1 MAQVSRQLIV
11 GRPVTIPEEEN
22 DDLIFDID
30 VVLAGEYCKNKE
42 YEKGFEIYERIVRK
56 AYGDIE
62 LKNTY
67 MKHLKNYGDL
77 LFKDKK
83 YSKALEV
90 YKKLLKQKTLD
101 PHVYKNSAVCL
112 NELGQPH
119 RALRFFEKYE
129 ETAVNKE
136 EVYKY
141 LADIYYENFKN
152 FEKAIDY
159 YEKLLVK
166 YPDDAHI
173 YNMLG
178 HLYSTYHQDKYEDKQ
193 VYYLSKAA
201 ELQPNNRV
209 IIKNIAYVLGKFRRW
224 EEADKYYARLQQL
237 NPSHSDLHSYGGYLV
252 SKRDFENG
260 FRFLMHRFA
269 KEDLQENAFPPIFL
283 NKKVRWNEKMD
294 LRGKSVIMHFEQG
307 FGDSIMFIRFLNQL
321 KTMCAKVAVVLQR
334 PLMSLFEGS
343 NLGVEIFADDIPP
356 GYKYDVVIPMM
367 DMPLVCK
374 TTPETIPY
382 PEGYLTVAQRYID
395 EFREQHIAKN
405 DKFKIGIAFEGSV
418 MGKETDRDI
427 PLRFM
432 YPLMELPGVE
442 VYCFQ
447 VSDPANQMDRVPANL
462 HYTRLGHKVNSFRDT
477 AAGLKCMDLFISSDN
492 GVMNLAGALG
502 IPSICLFN
510 TVNEWRWIDTK
521 GDDVVWYKSVKP
533 IQCPTS
539 RKWDYTIREAIKIV
553 EKMQLE
559 KLNKKLKMNSSK
571 GSIKSKN
578 ISPNASVSLDLV
590 ADLLKE
596 EEATNKAEKKTSKKS
611 TKPTTKKVEG
621 DEKPKKTSA
630 KKSETDEKVVPI
642 EKKTTTKKTDSE
654 VVVDKNAP
662 VDKVEAEKKPERTV
676 PKLAPRRTP
685 ARRPMGSKKPMSL
698 ESSMKKALEPKK
710 DSEKKSPSKPKK
722 KKEDEE

>member
-11 GRPVTIPEEEN
+11 GRPVTIPEAEN

-30 VVLAGEYCKNKE
+30 VVLANEYCKNKE

-67 MKHLKNYGDL
+67 MKYLKSYADSL
-77 LFKDKK
+77 LKDKK
-83 YSKALEV
+83 FGKALEV
-90 YKKLLKQKTLD
+90 YKKLLKQQTLD
-101 PHVYKNSAVCL
+101 PHVYKNAAVCL

-129 ETAVNKE
+129 ETALDKE

-152 FEKAIDY
+152 YEKAIDY

-166 YPDDAHI
+166 YPEDAHI

-178 HLYSTYHQDKYEDKQ
+178 HLYSTYHQDKYEDRQ
-193 VYYLSKAA
+193 IYYLSKAA

-209 IIKNIAYVLGKFRRW
+209 IIKNIAYVLGKFKRW
-224 EEADKYYARLQQL
+224 EEADRYYARLQQL

-269 KEDLQENAFPPIFL
+269 KEDLQENAFPPVFL

-343 NLGVEIFADDIPP
+343 NLDVEIFADDIPP
-356 GYKYDVVIPMM
+356 HYQYDVVIPMM

-382 PEGYLTVAQRYID
+382 PEGYLSVGQKYID
-395 EFREQHIAKN
+395 EFRDMHIAKN
-405 DKFKIGIAFEGSV
+405 DKFKIGIAFEGSI

-462 HYTRLGHKVNSFRDT
+462 HYTRLGHKLKSFRDT
-477 AAGLKCMDLFISSDN
+477 AAGLKCMDVFISSDN

-539 RKWDYTIREAIKIV
+539 RKWDYTIKEAIKIV

-559 KLNKKLKMNSSK
+559 KLNKKLKMQSS
-571 GSIKSKN
+571 SIKSKN
-578 ISPNASVSLDLV
+578 VSPNAAVSLDLV

-596 EEATNKAEKKTSKKS
+596 EEKETKKSEKKSSPKAKKEETVNETVKEVKPKKASTVKSKETAKKA
-611 TKPTTKKVEG
+611 TPKKVEG
-621 DEKPKKTSA
+621 EAKVTVKKPATKKAATST
-630 KKSETDEKVVPI
+630 KKVV
-642 EKKTTTKKTDSE
+642 
-654 VVVDKNAP
+654 
-662 VDKVEAEKKPERTV
+662 
-676 PKLAPRRTP
+676 
-685 ARRPMGSKKPMSL
+685 SL
-698 ESSMKKALEPKK
+698 ESSMKKALEAK
-710 DSEKKSPSKPKK
+710 EKKTSATKKPTAKPRK
-722 KKEDEE
+722 KKEE